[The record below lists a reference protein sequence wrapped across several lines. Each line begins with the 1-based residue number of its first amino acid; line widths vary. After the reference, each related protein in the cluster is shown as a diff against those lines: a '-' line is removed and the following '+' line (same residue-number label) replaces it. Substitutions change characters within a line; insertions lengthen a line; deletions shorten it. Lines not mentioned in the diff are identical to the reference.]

1 MPSGAEISLFGPT
14 LDVAIGLVL
23 IYIVYA
29 LLLSTV
35 VEAIASIAKL
45 RARALESAV
54 LRLIDGDHHPAN
66 AKTSITHRTVGLF
79 RTPPRHGTGR
89 PAGAARPAAA
99 GNPAASPPPTL
110 GEKVYGHGLISGL
123 GGKSRPSYVSA
134 ELFASAL
141 LDVLREAGD
150 GTLFTGAER
159 AIAALPAGPPRQ
171 VLVTVVREAQGD
183 WNHLRRGVEAWYNEA
198 MDRLAGD
205 YKRFIQTLT
214 FILGLAMAAA
224 LNVDSIDLVQR
235 LWVEKDLRAALVADA
250 VRETTTSPPK
260 VAVARGAAA
269 IVQLPAEITTRRAQ
283 LLKIAPLPGPYAPP
297 FTPEFW
303 SMIAGW
309 VLTAAAGVLGAPF
322 WFELLQRLVNMRG
335 SGPKPDVRRPP
346 KT

>member
-1 MPSGAEISLFGPT
+1 MTPSSEISLFGPT

-23 IYIVYA
+23 IYIFYA

-54 LRLIDGDHHPAN
+54 LRLIDSDHRPAN
-66 AKTSITHRTVGLF
+66 TRTSIVHKSVGLF
-79 RTPPRHGTGR
+79 RTAPRQGTTR
-89 PAGAARPAAA
+89 PAGAVRAAPAA
-99 GNPAASPPPTL
+99 GSPAPTL
-110 GEKVYGHGLISGL
+110 GEKVYGHALISGL
-123 GGKSRPSYVSA
+123 GDKSRPSYVSA
-134 ELFASAL
+134 EHFASAL
-141 LDVLREAGD
+141 LDVLRDAGD
-150 GTLFTGAER
+150 GTLFSGAER
-159 AIAALPAGPPRQ
+159 AIAALPAGPLRQ

-214 FILGLAMAAA
+214 FVLGLAIAAG

-250 VRETTTSPPK
+250 LRETSTSPPK

-269 IVQLPAEITTRRAQ
+269 IVQLPAEITTQKVQ

-297 FTPEFW
+297 FTPAFW
-303 SMIAGW
+303 SEIAGW